1 MTLYNKIG
9 GQATVEKIVDEFHKR
24 ILADKSVKGFFART
38 DMAKQRN
45 HQIAFFTQILGGPS
59 QYTGRPMDKTHT
71 GLKLQ
76 QPHFDTVVKHLGDA
90 ITASGTSAEDTKA
103 ALASVA
109 ALKDSIL
116 NK

>member
-24 ILADKSVKGFFART
+24 ILADKSVSGFSERVV
-38 DMAKQRN
+38 KQRT
-45 HQIAFFTQILGGPS
+45 HQIAFFTQLLGGPS
-59 QYTGRPMDKTHT
+59 QYAGRPMDKTHT

-76 QPHFDTVVKHLGDA
+76 QPHFDAFVKHLGDA
-90 ITASGTSAEDTKA
+90 MTASGTSPEDTKA
-103 ALASVA
+103 ALASIT